1 MIRIGR
7 TAQSK
12 AKEAPPSSIQEG
24 NRRVLAVKATLL
36 LFFVL
41 VALRLVQIQVV
52 DSGKYRDLARRQ
64 YEKPQEIPAQRGT
77 IFDRAGHPLVTNARF
92 ISFGADPA
100 MVGERSGDVAERF
113 ASVFNRPRVFY
124 VEKFSGASR
133 HFVWLERGVN
143 PATEGRIN
151 IAEFPGVITIPAPMR
166 LYPYGRVAGQLLGL
180 TGVDNDGLS
189 GLELELDSLLRG
201 QNGRLIL
208 QRDGLN
214 RQRQS
219 VDYPRVDPVD
229 GDAVNLT
236 IDV

>member
-7 TAQSK
+7 TAQST
-12 AKEAPPSSIQEG
+12 AKETPSISIREA

-36 LFFVL
+36 IFFVL

-124 VEKFSGASR
+124 VVKVSGASR
-133 HFVWLERGVN
+133 HFVWLERGV
-143 PATEGRIN
+143 TKS
-151 IAEFPGVITIPAPMR
+151 
-166 LYPYGRVAGQLLGL
+166 Y
-180 TGVDNDGLS
+180 TGKPS
-189 GLELELDSLLRG
+189 ASE
-201 QNGRLIL
+201 
-208 QRDGLN
+208 
-214 RQRQS
+214 
-219 VDYPRVDPVD
+219 
-229 GDAVNLT
+229 T
-236 IDV
+236 